1 MTETSTHQEPCSPLP
16 RQKRPSLL
24 MVSESFQLKCEA
36 SHSPVHT
43 HIHICMMYM
52 YVCVYMYIYMRS
64 YVHIHIY
71 MKLHEINVY
80 MYSHTYTHTHILSR
94 SVSLTNN
101 IEAKGG
107 TLLLDESRGGHVGP
121 AGPFVLDHD
130 LMCE

>member
-52 YVCVYMYIYMRS
+52 YVCVSMYIHMRS

-80 MYSHTYTHTHILSR
+80 THIHTYTCTL
-94 SVSLTNN
+94 SLTNN
-101 IEAKGG
+101 IEAKGS